1 MGPSRHN
8 SYAGEL
14 ALVLLLLIAAVA
26 SFSPLAA
33 GVIVLVIFGAAF
45 AKNNM

>member
-1 MGPSRHN
+1 MKYRHN

-14 ALVLLLLIAAVA
+14 AVVLVIVILAIA
-26 SFSPLAA
+26 SQSPLAA
-33 GVIVLVIFGAAF
+33 GLVVLVIFGAAF